1 MIEFDR
7 SLPDYERYKQ
17 LHKGTIY
24 IDEFKARALLDFDRN
39 LLDSY
44 RSMLT
49 DLMFIE
55 SGGMYRTLDK
65 SSVLG
70 YLKEFHG
77 ITDEELVKQDTGDSL
92 SQDVLEPLYN
102 KGKATEFIGMY
113 LEYTS
118 IKSSHS
124 TFDAIMRRSKITDL
138 RSNFGTP
145 LVAVNYKLRDA
156 ITKRVYTYEEN
167 IQTISYR
174 YLSCIAAPE
183 GKVMISTDFN
193 QIEPRLHFYII
204 YRDPS
209 LDEGFI
215 RAEDT
220 YEFMF
225 NVTNPNYAGEF
236 TKELRSI
243 WKQPQLSATYGQH
256 PAITKEQLPVTELAE
271 NLHNW
276 LDNNEKRKLF
286 MSYLKQKLASD
297 EPITLTTFFGNRIL
311 IPANSKEHR
320 DIKKLTN
327 YPVQGTAHDI
337 VVKYSL
343 ALYDAVKAAGCDIE
357 IMMSRHDEPVFLINI
372 SDIPKMAP
380 IAKKHS
386 VIKIGD
392 WKPMTCNMVMSL
404 YYKEDEV
411 INKHEEITEKLVQE
425 ILLTPK
431 IPYFPIKEELRAHL
445 YYDIVEAPDQ
455 SLLTISYLQT
465 ETSRIYGNV
474 SPNPPGVACDKLILR
489 ALKEYPNYDIHVTSP
504 LPLPLVTPKTIEY
517 VESGEVDSNIMSKI
531 SIDDCKDHQ
540 IISTILARLI
550 AKNEALLPMAEKY
563 SARDFG
569 FTITAV

>member
-1 MIEFDR
+1 M
-7 SLPDYERYKQ
+7 
-17 LHKGTIY
+17 
-24 IDEFKARALLDFDRN
+24 
-39 LLDSY
+39 
-44 RSMLT
+44 
-49 DLMFIE
+49 
-55 SGGMYRTLDK
+55 
-65 SSVLG
+65 
-70 YLKEFHG
+70 
-77 ITDEELVKQDTGDSL
+77 
-92 SQDVLEPLYN
+92 
-102 KGKATEFIGMY
+102 
-113 LEYTS
+113 
-118 IKSSHS
+118 
-124 TFDAIMRRSKITDL
+124 
-138 RSNFGTP
+138 
-145 LVAVNYKLRDA
+145 NYKLRDA
-156 ITKRVYTYEEN
+156 ITKRVYAYEEN

-193 QIEPRLHFYII
+193 QLEPRLHFYII
-204 YRDPS
+204 YREPS

-236 TKELRSI
+236 TKEIRSI

-256 PAITKEQLPVTELAE
+256 PAVTKEQLPITELAE

-372 SDIPKMAP
+372 SDIPKVAP

-411 INKHEEITEKLVQE
+411 INKHEEITEQLVQE

-445 YYDIVEAPDQ
+445 YYEIVEA
-455 SLLTISYLQT
+455 QT
-465 ETSRIYGNV
+465 SH
-474 SPNPPGVACDKLILR
+474 S
-489 ALKEYPNYDIHVTSP
+489 
-504 LPLPLVTPKTIEY
+504 
-517 VESGEVDSNIMSKI
+517 
-531 SIDDCKDHQ
+531 
-540 IISTILARLI
+540 
-550 AKNEALLPMAEKY
+550 
-563 SARDFG
+563 
-569 FTITAV
+569 